1 MWDLI
6 LSIAS
11 SSLIFVVFKG
21 YSRYRVNTFYAII
34 GNYLTA
40 CSVGFIFFPRTVPL
54 LEIPGKPWFLPAV
67 ALGILFIVIFNLMA
81 RTSQRLGVSV
91 ASVAT
96 KMSLVIPV
104 VAGGVLYG
112 EVLGP
117 IKIAGIALAL
127 VAVYFASVKTRK
139 VSWVPRLLYLPA
151 LVFLGS
157 GIIDTSIKYL
167 EETRIPDAEFP
178 LFSACIFGAAGTT
191 GILVTALRKPREL
204 FTWRPRNLLGG
215 LALGIPNFFSIYFLL
230 KALQFDGLTSAA
242 IFTLNNVGIVT
253 LTTLLGIA
261 FFKEK
266 LSARNWL
273 GVGLALV
280 SIAIISL

>member
-1 MWDLI
+1 MWDLL

-21 YSRYRVNTFYAII
+21 YTRFRVHTFYAII

-40 CSVGFIFFPRTVPL
+40 CFVGLVFFPRTVAL
-54 LEIPGKPWFLPAV
+54 SEIPAKPWFLPAV
-67 ALGILFIVIFNLMA
+67 ALGVLFIVIFNLMA
-81 RTSQRLGVSV
+81 RTSQQLGVSV

-104 VAGGVLYG
+104 VAGVVLYG

-117 IKIAGIALAL
+117 IQVAGIALAL
-127 VAVYFASVKTRK
+127 VAVYFASVKSGK
-139 VSWVPRLLYLPA
+139 VSWEPRLLYLPA

-157 GIIDTSIKYL
+157 GIIDTSIKFL
-167 EETRIPDAEFP
+167 EETRIPDSEYP
-178 LFSACIFGAAGTT
+178 LFSACIFGAAGST
-191 GILVTALRKPREL
+191 GIMATALSKPRML
-204 FTWRPRNLLGG
+204 VNWRPRNLLGG
-215 LALGIPNFFSIYFLL
+215 LALGIPNFFSIFFLL
-230 KALQFDGLTSAA
+230 KALQFEKLPSAA

-261 FFKEK
+261 FFREQ

-280 SIAIISL
+280 SIVIISL

>member
-1 MWDLI
+1 MWDLL

-21 YSRYRVNTFYAII
+21 YSRFRVHTFYAII
-34 GNYLTA
+34 GNYIAA
-40 CSVGFIFFPRTVPL
+40 CCVGLVFFPRTASL
-54 LEIPGKPWFLPAV
+54 AEIPGKPWFLPAV
-67 ALGILFIVIFNLMA
+67 ALGVLFIVIFNLMA
-81 RTSQRLGVSV
+81 RTSQQLGVSV

-104 VAGGVLYG
+104 VAGVVLYG

-117 IKIAGIALAL
+117 MKVSGIALAL
-127 VAVYFASVKTRK
+127 VAVYFASVKTGK
-139 VSWVPRLLYLPA
+139 VSWEPRLLYLPA

-167 EETRIPDAEFP
+167 EETRIPDAEYP

-191 GILVTALRKPREL
+191 GILVTALRQPRVL
-204 FTWRPRNLLGG
+204 FNWRPRNLLGG
-215 LALGIPNFFSIYFLL
+215 LALGIPNFFSIFFLL
-230 KALQFDGLTSAA
+230 KALQFEGLPSAA

-261 FFKEK
+261 FFREE
-266 LSARNWL
+266 LSVRNWL